1 LPVLIAAKVGLVWSR
16 LLDLGDAVLVMVG
29 LEALIVLTGIGE
41 IFLFARRY
49 QHGRASGLDLWA
61 SLEEG
66 LNVLVPG
73 KMARLILQELRILA
87 ALFRWSFRRNR
98 LAENEFAYHKRS
110 MLQTIVPLV
119 VVTSSVEVL
128 VVHLL
133 AYAFFPWVWV
143 KWALLALR
151 LYAIFWLLGFYASLV
166 TLPHGLEESGLRLRY
181 GTLARGFVP

>member
-1 LPVLIAAKVGLVWSR
+1 
-16 LLDLGDAVLVMVG
+16 MVG

-61 SLEEG
+61 LLEEG

-73 KMARLILQELRILA
+73 KVVRLILQELRILA
-87 ALFRWSFRRNR
+87 APCRWTFRRNR

-119 VVTSSVEVL
+119 VVTSSVELL
-128 VVHLL
+128 VVHRWHTRS
-133 AYAFFPWVWV
+133 F
-143 KWALLALR
+143 
-151 LYAIFWLLGFYASLV
+151 
-166 TLPHGLEESGLRLRY
+166 
-181 GTLARGFVP
+181 RGFGSSGRCWPWGSTQSSGC